1 MTKAHVR
8 AGKRNASRGAKWERW
23 VRDWMERSGWTVI
36 RSAGSHGE
44 ADLVALKPNP
54 GEDSTAVRLV
64 SCRSTQSEVK
74 DPWNLLW
81 SPTEKDTL
89 GGIAHVLHAKAV
101 FAAKVGK
108 SGRYLFDGDDPSTPE
123 EMT

>member
-23 VRDWMERSGWTVI
+23 VKDWMEGRGWTVF
-36 RSAGSHGE
+36 RSAGSHG
-44 ADLVALKPNP
+44 ASDLVALKPSLEE
-54 GEDSTAVRLV
+54 GVSVVRLV

-81 SPTEKDTL
+81 SPVEKNVLCGLARD
-89 GGIAHVLHAKAV
+89 LHAQAV

-108 SGRYLFDGDDPSTPE
+108 CGRYLFDGDDPSTPE